1 MYIYICIC
9 CVIKTDVH
17 TYIHIY
23 IYTYIHI
30 YLFSYIRTYIYTY
43 AHTKSEPNSVRN
55 YPWFRCSMGTKSKD
69 KKEDKKEKKEKAPE
83 KRSTSDSSG
92 GSSPSAAKTEPARL
106 EKERSSDVEEV
117 TPPDPRCGR
126 KETREPVERNLLKE
140 ARKRR
145 LSRERRERH
154 EARREHRDRSRSE
167 SSRRR
172 GRSPDSRKETPP
184 AERDDRKPAH
194 PKHAPKKDRGGSGG
208 SKERCPICWQKVS
221 IHQSGKDQHM
231 WTNATC
237 IAWQIYNNQQTSKK
251 NWSLAQKQAK
261 ELKAYRA
268 KKAEKDLGGP
278 LLVSKETKEAAEKAQ
293 ASTAAWARGKKP
305 CRVDSS
311 SPSPERVKK
320 TKAKRRPPSPSPSPL
335 PAKKSKQRRSSS
347 DSSSRPRRRR
357 ERQIIINVK

>member
-1 MYIYICIC
+1 MQRACEMVQSLLKTTAAHQRTPYHPFCIQILHLMQKEQWHEWLQKVFHICEMCTADMASAGIAMCRLRGARGKLHIC
-9 CVIKTDVH
+9 EMCAFAG
-17 TYIHIY
+17 
-23 IYTYIHI
+23 
-30 YLFSYIRTYIYTY
+30 LR
-43 AHTKSEPNSVRN
+43 
-55 YPWFRCSMGTKSKD
+55 GSKV
-69 KKEDKKEKKEKAPE
+69 
-83 KRSTSDSSG
+83 
-92 GSSPSAAKTEPARL
+92 L
-106 EKERSSDVEEV
+106 WRSSDVEEV
-117 TPPDPRCGR
+117 TPPDPRRGR